1 VNRDKIHLKLE
12 KLWAGKPSN
21 KLDGED
27 EIKVA
32 L

>member
-1 VNRDKIHLKLE
+1 VNKDKLHLKLE
-12 KLWAGKPSN
+12 QLQAGKASN
-21 KLDGED
+21 ELDGED